1 VNVSGA
7 RARARAGA
15 VEPLGPARVRAIDRL
30 FALYA
35 VVSGLALAGPARP
48 AWWPALAAA
57 HLVAALAALRRWPV
71 APALEAVARR
81 WPRVASVVSD
91 WYPLLLLPALYRE
104 LALLNRALFDG
115 VYFDG
120 LVMRWEQAL
129 FGGHPSVAL
138 AGALPHLAVS
148 EPLHA
153 AYLSYYLIIYGPPLL
168 LYRAGRRLDYHAM
181 LFPLMLTFL
190 VSYLFFIYFPVQ
202 GPRYLFPP
210 PGGGLES
217 GPMYRLAHRVLEIG
231 SSQGAAFPSSHVAVA
246 AMQTVLVG
254 RLLPRLLPVVALLS
268 AGLAVGA
275 VYGGFHYATDVGA
288 GFVLA
293 GLLVVAAPRLEAALA
308 LGRSGARAGLKTP
321 GVPLS

>member
-1 VNVSGA
+1 V
-7 RARARAGA
+7 
-15 VEPLGPARVRAIDRL
+15 DRL
-30 FALYA
+30 FALYM

-48 AWWPALAAA
+48 AWWPVLAAA
-57 HLVAALAALRRWPV
+57 HAVAALAALRRWPV
-71 APALEAVARR
+71 APVLEAVGRR
-81 WPRVASVVSD
+81 WPRAAVVVSD
-91 WYPLLLLPALYRE
+91 WYLLLLLPALYSE

-129 FGGHPSVAL
+129 FGGQPSRTL
-138 AGALPHLAVS
+138 AGALPHIAVS

-153 AYLSYYLIIYGPPLL
+153 AYLSYYLIIYGPPLV
-168 LYRAGRRLDYHAM
+168 LYRAGRHLEFHAM

-190 VSYLFFIYFPVQ
+190 ASYLFFIFFPVQ
-202 GPRYLFPP
+202 GPRYLFPA

-217 GPMYRLAHRVLEIG
+217 GPMYRLAHRVLEVG

-254 RLLPRLLPVVALLS
+254 RLLPRLLPVVAVLC
-268 AGLAVGA
+268 AGLAAGA
-275 VYGGFHYATDVGA
+275 VYGGFHYATDVAA

-293 GLLVVAAPRLEAALA
+293 GLLVVAAPRLEAALGGGG
-308 LGRSGARAGLKTP
+308 LRAGLKTP